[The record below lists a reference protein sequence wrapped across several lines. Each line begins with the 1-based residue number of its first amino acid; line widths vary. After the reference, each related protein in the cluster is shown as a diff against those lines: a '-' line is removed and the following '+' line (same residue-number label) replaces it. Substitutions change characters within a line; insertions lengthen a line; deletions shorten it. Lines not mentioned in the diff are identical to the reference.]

1 MYRFSV
7 EHAMPRAPRQP
18 AYRLHK
24 ARNCAV
30 VTIGGKNRYLGP
42 YDSPQSHQQYARLI
56 AEWKAQLAERGQP
69 EPARPQQALSVNEVL
84 QAFWLHAKAY
94 YVTEGRPT
102 PEQVA
107 YWSVIRTVQSL
118 YGTSPVLQFGPLAL
132 KAVREH
138 LIDRDLCRTEVNKR
152 LNRIKHIFKWAVGE
166 ELIPAGIY
174 EALRT
179 VEALRFGRTR
189 ARESKK
195 VKPVHDE
202 LVDVVLPL
210 VSKQVAAM
218 IQLQRLTG
226 MRPGEVVVMRGADI
240 DRSGD
245 VWVYEPHQHK
255 NRWRD
260 HRRLVPLGPKAQEI
274 LRPYL
279 DRPEEIY
286 LFSPAEAEAE
296 RNANRRQ
303 RRRTKITPSQ
313 AKRRPRRRPKR
324 AKRERYDRDSYRRAI
339 SYGIEKAKGLEKAA
353 AHWHPHQLRHTHG
366 TKVRKLFGIEAA
378 QLALGQ
384 QCINVTELYAER
396 NLALAA
402 RVAGEIG

>member
-1 MYRFSV
+1 
-7 EHAMPRAPRQP
+7 MPRAPRQP

-30 VTIGGKNRYLGP
+30 VTIGGKNHYLGP
-42 YDSPQSHQQYARLI
+42 YDSPESHEQYARLI
-56 AEWKAQLAERGQP
+56 AEWKAQNAEQGPQAP
-69 EPARPQQALSVNEVL
+69 PRPQQALCVNEVL

-94 YVTEGRPT
+94 YVHQGQPT
-102 PEQVA
+102 AEQTA
-107 YWSVIRTVQSL
+107 YWSVIRTVQLL
-118 YGTSPVLQFGPLAL
+118 YGTGHVLQFGPLAL

-152 LNRIKHIFKWAVGE
+152 INRIKHIFKWAVGE
-166 ELIPAGIY
+166 ELIPAGVY

-195 VKPVHDE
+195 VKPVADE
-202 LVDVVLPL
+202 LIDVVLPL
-210 VSKQVAAM
+210 VSSPVAAM

-226 MRPGEVVVMRGADI
+226 MRPGEVVVMRAVDI

-245 VWVYEPHQHK
+245 VWIYEPFQHK

-260 HRRLVPLGPKAQEI
+260 HRRLIPLGPKSQEI

-279 DRPEEIY
+279 DRPEEAF

-296 RNANRRQ
+296 RNAGRRQ
-303 RRRTKITPSQ
+303 KRRTKITPSQ
-313 AKRRPRRRPKR
+313 LRRRPKRRPKR
-324 AKRERYDRDSYRRAI
+324 AKRDRYDRDSYRRAI
-339 SYGIEKAKGLEKAA
+339 TYGIEKAKRLERAA

-366 TKVRKLFGIEAA
+366 TNVRRRFGIEAA

-384 QCINVTELYAER
+384 ACINVTEVYAER
-396 NLALAA
+396 DVAQAVKLA
-402 RVAGEIG
+402 REIG